1 MRLPPRGVEGMNE
14 TVAHRTSVLSVTQSS
29 GSAAVCY
36 VSAAQAT
43 PAAAEGLLS
52 AAVTCEVRRGFL

>member
-1 MRLPPRGVEGMNE
+1 MNE